1 MASGR
6 NGNRLMHTLLRKN
19 LKKMLYKDKYIFL
32 HLAPMKIRT
41 TAIAAL
47 LFLYPL
53 ASHSADVAGAPT
65 SAEMPAQQQAEP
77 NSVQKLLNY
86 AVGLTGINYK
96 FGGKSPETGFDCS
109 GYVRY
114 VFKQVGGMSLPH
126 NALAISKVG
135 EKISNNELRPGDLV
149 FFTTLRRTIS
159 HVGIYLGNN
168 QFIHASSTRTGVVE
182 ISDLRDSYWARTFD
196 GARRVNPFGAPG
208 EAGNE

>member
-1 MASGR
+1 
-6 NGNRLMHTLLRKN
+6 
-19 LKKMLYKDKYIFL
+19 
-32 HLAPMKIRT
+32 MKIRT

-47 LFLYPL
+47 FSLLPV
-53 ASHSADVAGAPT
+53 ASHSADVAEASLSSET
-65 SAEMPAQQQAEP
+65 VVEQSASP
-77 NSVQKLLNY
+77 NGVQRLLNY
-86 AVGLTGINYK
+86 AVGLTGVNYK

-135 EKISNNELRPGDLV
+135 EKISHSDLRPGDLV

-168 QFIHASSTRTGVVE
+168 RFVHASSTSTGVVE
-182 ISDLRDSYWARTFD
+182 VSDMRDNYWSRSFN
-196 GARRVNPFGAPG
+196 GARRINPFGAPG